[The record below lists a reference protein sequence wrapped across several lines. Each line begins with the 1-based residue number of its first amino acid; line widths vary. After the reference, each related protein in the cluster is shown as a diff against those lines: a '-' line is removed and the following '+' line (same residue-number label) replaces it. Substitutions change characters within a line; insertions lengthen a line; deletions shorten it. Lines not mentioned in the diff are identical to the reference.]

1 MFNSKKTMSKFN
13 YWVDGCHTHDER
25 SISLFS
31 SLPIQYL
38 NVNQRYAAATKIA
51 SAQSR
56 IRARANN
63 VRDHHFMGDQT
74 KDNFFHFNL
83 SG

>member
-1 MFNSKKTMSKFN
+1 M
-13 YWVDGCHTHDER
+13 
-25 SISLFS
+25 
-31 SLPIQYL
+31 LPIQYL
-38 NVNQRYAAATKIA
+38 NVNQRYCESTKIA

-56 IRARANN
+56 IQSRENN
-63 VRDHHFMGDQT
+63 IRDHHFFMDEQR

>member
-1 MFNSKKTMSKFN
+1 
-13 YWVDGCHTHDER
+13 
-25 SISLFS
+25 
-31 SLPIQYL
+31 L